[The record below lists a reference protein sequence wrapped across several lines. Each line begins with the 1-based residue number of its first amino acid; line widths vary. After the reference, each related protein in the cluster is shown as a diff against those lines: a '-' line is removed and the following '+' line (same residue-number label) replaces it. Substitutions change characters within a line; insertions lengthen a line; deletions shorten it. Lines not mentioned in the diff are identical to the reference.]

1 MFVKQTLKKVVSDD
15 PRISNSDLISRLD
28 KSIRSHIG
36 LQFFSM
42 WLCWSLRSW
51 GHLRPVFQSLF
62 YAKKNIFLVFC
73 HLPICIISLLNA
85 QKHVFGMYVF
95 VYLVICVSKNQGL
108 QWLTLSHY
116 KCVQFSIFAVTSPH
130 SQQSLVHTPNSH
142 LTILPKVNCYQ
153 KSHSFNSILIC
164 FMFFPT

>member
-1 MFVKQTLKKVVSDD
+1 MIKKSQNVIDMEIFLIWTLKVWRLFPEMKQTSGYVGVWD
-15 PRISNSDLISRLD
+15 PGVIW
-28 KSIRSHIG
+28 G
-36 LQFFSM
+36 QFFKVCFM
-42 WLCWSLRSW
+42 
-51 GHLRPVFQSLF
+51 Q
-62 YAKKNIFLVFC
+62 KKNIFLVFC
-73 HLPICIISLLNA
+73 HLPICIISLMNA

>member
-1 MFVKQTLKKVVSDD
+1 MKKKFNEPEKKTSQIG
-15 PRISNSDLISRLD
+15 RIS
-28 KSIRSHIG
+28 
-36 LQFFSM
+36 
-42 WLCWSLRSW
+42 WSLRSW

-73 HLPICIISLLNA
+73 HLPICIISLMNA

>member
-1 MFVKQTLKKVVSDD
+1 MALSDNNI
-15 PRISNSDLISRLD
+15 PHFS
-28 KSIRSHIG
+28 K
-36 LQFFSM
+36 FFYI
-42 WLCWSLRSW
+42 CWSLRSW

-73 HLPICIISLLNA
+73 HLPICIISLMNA

-164 FMFFPT
+164 FMFFPLKLNRVETLRHM

>member
-1 MFVKQTLKKVVSDD
+1 MTISSLHVSLVT
-15 PRISNSDLISRLD
+15 ISSIDVNIVTIS
-28 KSIRSHIG
+28 SIG
-36 LQFFSM
+36 
-42 WLCWSLRSW
+42 WSLRSW

-73 HLPICIISLLNA
+73 HLPICIISLMNA
-85 QKHVFGMYVF
+85 QKHVFGMYPHF
-95 VYLVICVSKNQGL
+95 SPHFSLHFSPNFFPHPSPYSNHCI
-108 QWLTLSHY
+108 
-116 KCVQFSIFAVTSPH
+116 QFSIFAVTSPH

>member
-1 MFVKQTLKKVVSDD
+1 MSDITITITITIC
-15 PRISNSDLISRLD
+15 R
-28 KSIRSHIG
+28 
-36 LQFFSM
+36 
-42 WLCWSLRSW
+42 SLRSW
-51 GHLRPVFQSLF
+51 GHLRPLF
-62 YAKKNIFLVFC
+62 SKFVLRTQIFFLVFH
-73 HLPICIISLLNA
+73 HLPTCIISLMNTK
-85 QKHVFGMYVF
+85 KHVFGMYVF